1 MSASTAN
8 SWQRIPSWLSRL
20 GLGSLLAAAVLG
32 VTTGGMSLAAQHMAD
47 PAALRERY
55 PVTLHVFA
63 MIAVAGLSVAVAAAL
78 ARRGLPLVAG
88 LVLVG
93 SAVGPMTVV
102 AVPVR
107 ASLVDE
113 STLGDTRMWWHV
125 VVAALLTAVLV
136 GWTWWADR
144 CLNERTTERPAASDG
159 SRLAAAALF
168 AVVAAAGLSAYFL
181 IPPQSNEPVM
191 RAVVGWALLA
201 AGIAVAAGFARTL
214 WASLDF
220 LVGVAATAG
229 LIFLAYTRLG
239 GWPGVAGWEYDGMES
254 PIITS
259 VASTVM
265 MFAAPFIG
273 SATWLARRGIR
284 HPGVAGRGHGAEG
297 LTV

>member
-1 MSASTAN
+1 MSASTAY
-8 SWQRIPSWLSRL
+8 SWQRIPGWLSRL

-55 PVTLHVFA
+55 PVTLHVLA

-93 SAVGPMTVV
+93 SAAGPMTVV

-113 STLGDTRMWWHV
+113 ATLRDTRMWWHV

-144 CLNERTTERPAASDG
+144 CLNTRTTERPASDG
-159 SRLAAAALF
+159 SPLAAAALF

-214 WASLDF
+214 RVSLGF
-220 LVGVAATAG
+220 LVGVAAAAG
-229 LIFLAYTRLG
+229 LLFLAYTRLG

-265 MFAAPFIG
+265 MFAAPLIG

-284 HPGVAGRGHGAEG
+284 HPGVAVRGHGAES
-297 LTV
+297 LPA